1 MKNNTPIIIGV
12 LAVIVLAGVLI
23 FTLRPESEEENVN
36 TDNQVQE
43 EENMDESEPMEEE
56 MEEQAPSMN
65 IVETAVATPTLSTLV
80 AAVQAGELVD
90 ALSDEDAELTVFA
103 PTNDAFAA
111 IQETVDTL
119 LLPENKADLQN
130 VLQYHVVSGKVMSSD
145 LSDGM
150 VVTALNGDTLTI
162 TIEDGKVMINDAEVT
177 LADVETSNGVVHVID
192 TVLVP

>member
-1 MKNNTPIIIGV
+1 MDMENN
-12 LAVIVLAGVLI
+12 
-23 FTLRPESEEENVN
+23 
-36 TDNQVQE
+36 DNQVEQDE
-43 EENMDESEPMEEE
+43 NMEENEPMEVEE
-56 MEEQAPSMN
+56 PSMN
-65 IVETAVATPTLSTLV
+65 IVETAVATPSLSTLV
-80 AAVQAGELVD
+80 AAVQAADLVD
-90 ALSDEDAELTVFA
+90 ALSDENTQLTVFA

-111 IQETVDTL
+111 IQDTVDLL

-130 VLQYHVVSGKVMSSD
+130 VLQYHVVSGKVMSTD

-150 VVTALNGDTLTI
+150 EVTALNGDTLTI

>member
-1 MKNNTPIIIGV
+1 MENKTPIIIGV

-23 FTLRPESEEENVN
+23 FTLRDDTDMDMENN
-36 TDNQVQE
+36 DNQVEQDE
-43 EENMDESEPMEEE
+43 NMEENEPMEVEE
-56 MEEQAPSMN
+56 PSMN
-65 IVETAVATPTLSTLV
+65 IVETAVATPSLSTLV
-80 AAVQAGELVD
+80 AAVQAADLVD
-90 ALSDEDAELTVFA
+90 ALSDENTQLTVFA

-111 IQETVDTL
+111 IQDTVDLL

-130 VLQYHVVSGKVMSSD
+130 VLQYHVVSGKVMSTD

-150 VVTALNGDTLTI
+150 EVTALNGDTLTI